1 MLILMKIIKI
11 VAVRRH
17 FRAEISGVARNVNWR
32 GPSIPCPLPLLPF
45 TSPLPSPYFNGG
57 PGVIPPEFVLK
68 LKVLVGEF

>member
-45 TSPLPSPYFNGG
+45 TSPLPLSP
-57 PGVIPPEFVLK
+57 
-68 LKVLVGEF
+68 